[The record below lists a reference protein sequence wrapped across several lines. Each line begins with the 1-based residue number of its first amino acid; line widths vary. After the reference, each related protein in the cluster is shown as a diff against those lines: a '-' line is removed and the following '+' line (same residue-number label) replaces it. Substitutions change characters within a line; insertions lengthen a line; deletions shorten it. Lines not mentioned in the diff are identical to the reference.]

1 MGFGRAA
8 IAVDAD
14 GSVLELNG
22 FCSVWRKLLTALFG
36 RRRPYSLS
44 GAIPVD
50 LLSEIINNVA
60 RVF

>member
-1 MGFGRAA
+1 MGFGLAA

-14 GSVLELNG
+14 GGVLELNG
-22 FCSVWRKLLTALFG
+22 FCSVWRKLLIALFG
-36 RRRPYSLS
+36 HRRQCALS

-60 RVF
+60 REF